1 MFGWIVIGVV
11 LVVAVV
17 NTHRVGIETRA
28 IEDRMLEDG
37 SDGKDHAHVV
47 EFSRLAFKEGL
58 PWTILVVLLLLKW
71 IL

>member
-17 NTHRVGIETRA
+17 NTHRVGIETKA
-28 IEDRMLEDG
+28 IEDQMLEEGVKGED
-37 SDGKDHAHVV
+37 SAHVV
-47 EFSRLAFKEGL
+47 EFAGLAFKEGL

>member
-17 NTHRVGIETRA
+17 NTHRVGIETKA

-37 SDGKDHAHVV
+37 SDGKDHAHAV
-47 EFSRLAFKEGL
+47 E
-58 PWTILVVLLLLKW
+58 
-71 IL
+71 